1 MIYDVQ
7 SFNVPTNGTRYE
19 LMADISEGGGGDSG
33 RSTLLLFVH
42 TVRTA
47 VNEAV
52 ISVGEGWAEIVT
64 ATATSMNRRYAAGV
78 WAMPEPGVGRWPI
91 HIETSR
97 PVAGLVAFLCVT
109 DEPVVRGLSVVGGQE
124 SAVGGQESAQ
134 LLKLAG
140 PFAGTVLWAA
150 QARRGPSQGI
160 TPPGAGVVLAH
171 ETTAE
176 SDPTTVVA
184 AALMGAINVAGVAA
198 TSAARLPLLVA
209 VELGAP
215 DEPEPPPPP
224 TRPVEVSVIVRDIPA
239 GGSHEVRHVR
249 PGEIVM
255 GPGGID
261 WEQTPYTAYILFRGA
276 NA

>member
-19 LMADISEGGGGDSG
+19 LMADISEGSG
-33 RSTLLLFVH
+33 RTLLLFVH

-47 VNEAV
+47 VNEAA
-52 ISVGEGWAEIVT
+52 ISVGEGWHEIAT
-64 ATATSMNRRYAAGV
+64 ATATSANRRYTAGV
-78 WAMPEPGVGRWPI
+78 WAMPEPGVGGQKSAWPI
-91 HIETSR
+91 FIETSR

-124 SAVGGQESAQ
+124 SAQ

-140 PFAGTVLWAA
+140 PFAGTVLYAA

-160 TPPGAGVVLAH
+160 TPGVGVVLAH
-171 ETTAE
+171 AATVEAD
-176 SDPTTVVA
+176 STTVVA
-184 AALMGAINVAGVAA
+184 AALMGAINVAGVVA
-198 TSAARLPLLVA
+198 TSAARLPLMVA
-209 VELGAP
+209 VELGAA
-215 DEPEPPPPP
+215 EPEEPPPPP

-261 WEQTPYTAYILFRGA
+261 WEQTPYTAYILFRGE